1 MSDKE
6 TVDRERLRNRLT
18 PEQYAVTQEAATE
31 PPFANEYWNHHDE
44 GEYRCV
50 VCGEPLFESGT
61 KFDSAC
67 GWPSFSAPADEDKVD
82 ARPDDSL
89 GMRRTEVLCRKCGA
103 HLGHVFDD
111 GPGPTGLRYCI
122 NSAAL
127 DFSTSDP
134 TGDKGGT

>member
-1 MSDKE
+1 MSDKR
-6 TVDRERLRNRLT
+6 TTDREQLRRRLT

-31 PPFANEYWNHHDE
+31 PPFANKYWNHQDE

-50 VCGEPLFESGT
+50 VCGEPLFESGA
-61 KFDSAC
+61 KFDSMC
-67 GWPSFSAPADEDKVD
+67 GWPSFSAPTDEDKVD
-82 ARPDDSL
+82 GRPDDSL

-127 DFSTSDP
+127 DFSPSSP
-134 TGDKGGT
+134 AVEEGGT

>member
-1 MSDKE
+1 MSD
-6 TVDRERLRNRLT
+6 RLIRDSQPLRKRLT
-18 PEQYAVTQEAATE
+18 PLQYAVTQQAATE
-31 PPFANEYWNHHDE
+31 PPFDNAYWHHHDA

-50 VCGEPLFESGT
+50 VCGEPLFESSA

-67 GWPSFSAPADEDKVD
+67 GWPSFSAPTDEGKVD
-82 ARPDDSL
+82 ARPDDTL

-111 GPGPTGLRYCI
+111 GPGPTGLRHCI

-127 DFSTSDP
+127 DFSANDAADERGET
-134 TGDKGGT
+134 